1 MACWRSNTRALK
13 GLVVMV
19 ASLGFACGGDSGSPT
34 APTTSPAPTPTTTS
48 FQGVL
53 AGVGEIGTLEL
64 TVQAAVS
71 SLDTARA
78 PQVASASSGSVRLAG
93 SGGPVSLTGTYE
105 DSTREVTMSGGGFTF
120 IGVITGDG
128 MELAGP
134 YTGPGGASG
143 GFVTLNTAGG
153 TVTGY
158 CGTFT
163 GAGGGRLAMSISAGG
178 IVSGGWINTANGASG
193 NIRGRRSGSS
203 LTLTSDPDIHIE
215 GTQSGNALSGTWSDA
230 NEGGTWQVSVAG
242 CQQEAAAPAP

>member
-34 APTTSPAPTPTTTS
+34 APTTSPTPTPTTKS

-71 SLDTARA
+71 SLDTARV

-93 SGGPVSLTGTYE
+93 SGGG
-105 DSTREVTMSGGGFTF
+105 
-120 IGVITGDG
+120 
-128 MELAGP
+128 
-134 YTGPGGASG
+134 
-143 GFVTLNTAGG
+143 
-153 TVTGY
+153 
-158 CGTFT
+158 
-163 GAGGGRLAMSISAGG
+163 LAMSISAGG

-230 NEGGTWQVSVAG
+230 DEGGTWQVSVAG
-242 CQQEAAAPAP
+242 YQQETAAPAP